1 MSADNDLWFSKEC
14 TAPFRFLVE
23 RYGFRGPI
31 HSRAGNEF
39 TVRYSKEKKIV
50 SVSIEPGGRPL
61 VEFFTPTLDLA
72 HRSFPKFRPL
82 PSLAGRS
89 EEEAIPSDLLHWAME
104 LESKNRD
111 FLSDEA
117 KA

>member
-1 MSADNDLWFSKEC
+1 MSA
-14 TAPFRFLVE
+14 T
-23 RYGFRGPI
+23 
-31 HSRAGNEF
+31 
-39 TVRYSKEKKIV
+39 
-50 SVSIEPGGRPL
+50 EPYAK
-61 VEFFTPTLDLA
+61 TLKVA